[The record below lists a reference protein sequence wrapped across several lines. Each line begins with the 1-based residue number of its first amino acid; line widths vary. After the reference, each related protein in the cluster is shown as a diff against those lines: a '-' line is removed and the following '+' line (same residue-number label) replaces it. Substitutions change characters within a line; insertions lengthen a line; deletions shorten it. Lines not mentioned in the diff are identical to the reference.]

1 MRDGVAIFKAGYPV
15 VVVVQTSFEN
25 AARAQA
31 KIQGV
36 PNLKILVIPH
46 VNVNLPK
53 TEQAVAEA
61 EMDVLLKKI
70 DYALVG
76 IGA

>member
-1 MRDGVAIFKAGYPV
+1 MRDGVAIFKAGHPV
-15 VVVVQTSFEN
+15 VVVVQTNFEN

-36 PNLKILVIPH
+36 PNLKMLVIPH

-53 TEQAVAEA
+53 AEQAAEEAAIA
-61 EMDVLLKKI
+61 ESATQQLPAMI
-70 DYALVG
+70 EYPH
-76 IGA
+76 

>member
-1 MRDGVAIFKAGYPV
+1 VRDGVAIFKAGHPV

-36 PNLKILVIPH
+36 PNLNLLVIPH

-53 TEQAVAEA
+53 AEQAVAEA
-61 EMDVLLKKI
+61 EMAQIATQQLPAMI
-70 DYALVG
+70 EYPH
-76 IGA
+76 

>member
-15 VVVVQTSFEN
+15 AVVVQKNFES

-36 PNLKILVIPH
+36 PNLKMLVIPH
-46 VNVNLPK
+46 VNANLPNEEK
-53 TEQAVAEA
+53 DAAEAAIAESATEQLPGMLE
-61 EMDVLLKKI
+61 
-70 DYALVG
+70 YPH
-76 IGA
+76 